1 MALFEWFFPVQ
12 VPASIPVFIEV
23 LSGNKAPT
31 ESLGLVLA
39 LLDVADSTPGKEA
52 LLDENKVPPL
62 PSHSL
67 TVLQGGDRVEDPVKS
82 GFVTHLLL
90 RFVNKGAFSRST
102 DE

>member
-1 MALFEWFFPVQ
+1 MQ
-12 VPASIPVFIEV
+12 VSASIPVLIEV

-39 LLDVADSTPGKEA
+39 LLDFADSTPGQEA

-62 PSHSL
+62 PSRSL
-67 TVLQGGDRVEDPVKS
+67 TVLQGGDRVGDPVKS
-82 GFVTHLLL
+82 AFVSQLLL
-90 RFVNKGAFSRST
+90 RFVNRQPSVEAP